1 MKKSTTKMSLVAS
14 IAALVLCC
22 AMLIGT
28 TFAWFTDTA
37 STAVNSIQAGTL
49 GIALE
54 MKVNGEWVNAEGK
67 TLSWVKAAGGENE
80 AVLWEPGCTYRLPEL
95 RIVNKG
101 NLALKYKIRISGI
114 VGDAEL
120 LEVISFTYGDGID
133 IDAEVS
139 LAPQQAK
146 EGFIIEGHMSES
158 AGNEYQGLSIEGI
171 AITVVATQNTFEHD
185 SNNNTYDKDAEYP
198 VIDANELKT
207 ALAAGGVVAINNDIT
222 ADATKTEVAD
232 RITIAHRTTLNLN
245 AKFIVPGELE
255 PTDNW
260 AGLYIFADTV
270 LNATENGGIQCLDKE
285 NGECGTY
292 VAHIHNG
299 ANVTVNGGTY
309 YGGGTIFNVQTGT
322 LTINGGHFEVTT
334 FGDPYNYDFLLN
346 CIDANYEN
354 GTAKII
360 VKGGTFVNFDP
371 SNNSAE
377 GAGTNFVADGYKVV
391 SETHG
396 DDIWY
401 IVVPE

>member
-1 MKKSTTKMSLVAS
+1 
-14 IAALVLCC
+14 
-22 AMLIGT
+22 
-28 TFAWFTDTA
+28 
-37 STAVNSIQAGTL
+37 
-49 GIALE
+49 
-54 MKVNGEWVNAEGK
+54 
-67 TLSWVKAAGGENE
+67 
-80 AVLWEPGCTYRLPEL
+80 RLPEL

-120 LEVISFTYGDGID
+120 LEVISFTYGDGIN
-133 IDAEVS
+133 IDTEVS
-139 LAPQQAK
+139 LAPNQTT

-171 AITVVATQNTFEHD
+171 AITVVATQDTVEHD
-185 SNNNTYDKDAEYP
+185 SNNNTYDKNAEYP

-232 RITIAHRTTLNLN
+232 RITIAQPTTLNLN

-260 AGLYIFADTV
+260 AGLYIAADTV

-292 VAHIHNG
+292 VAHITDG

-322 LTINGGHFEVTT
+322 LTINGGHFEVTP
-334 FGDPYNYDFLLN
+334 FGDPYNYNFLLN
-346 CIDANYEN
+346 CIDANYKN
-354 GTAKII
+354 GTANII

-377 GAGTNFVADGYKVV
+377 GAGTNFVAEGYKVV
-391 SETHG
+391 SEAHG
-396 DDIWY
+396 NDIWY
-401 IVVPE
+401 TVVPKQ